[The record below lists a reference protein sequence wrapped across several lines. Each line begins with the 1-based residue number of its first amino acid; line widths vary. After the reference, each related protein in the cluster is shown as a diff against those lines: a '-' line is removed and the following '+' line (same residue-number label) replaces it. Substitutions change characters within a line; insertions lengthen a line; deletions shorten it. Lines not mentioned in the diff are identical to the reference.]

1 MPPAPPTVAALQ
13 PITAAPAAGAAGGSG
28 ALVTVGIAAIPAF
41 TESVV
46 VPRFIATAATRGRRD
61 AESLARTAG
70 LPNVLRDAETSRVPS
85 ARTYR
90 LWGEVLAHTER
101 PDAGLLTAA
110 CYRPGLLDVFDYL
123 MSSAPTVGE
132 GLTRAAAHLHLVS
145 SNSVL
150 TVEEQGDEVTIC
162 YDVRHGEDELR
173 GVVAEFAL
181 GVLTAQLRHAT
192 GTALSP
198 RRIGFTHRAP
208 RRHTGYVAAFGS
220 AQVDF
225 GAPAD
230 TITLHRQDLER
241 PLATADPALAAIM
254 LRAAA
259 ALPPPRFLDACAVP
273 GLHAVIA
280 AQLPGGRPSLGEAA
294 RRLAISPRTLQRRL
308 GESGTTWRAELD
320 AVRREQADGLCH
332 ESAGP
337 DQRAVRLGF
346 AESRS
351 LRRAMSRWD
360 TREREL
366 AREERKSAAE
376 PAPTAGQPADKEESD
391 TP

>member
-1 MPPAPPTVAALQ
+1 MPPAPPTVAAVQ
-13 PITAAPAAGAAGGSG
+13 PITAAIAAGAADDSG
-28 ALVTVGIAAIPAF
+28 VLATTGAAPIPAY

-46 VPRFIATAATRGRRD
+46 VPRFIATAATRGRRE

-70 LPNVLRDAETSRVPS
+70 LPNVLRDPETSRVPS
-85 ARTYR
+85 TRTYQ
-90 LWGEVLAHTER
+90 LWGAVVAQTER

-132 GLTRAAAHLHLVS
+132 GLTKAAAHLHLIS
-145 SNSVL
+145 SNSLL

-162 YDVRHGEDELR
+162 YDVRHGEPELR

-181 GVLTAQLRHAT
+181 GVLTTQLRHTT

-198 RRIGFTHRAP
+198 LRVGFTHRAP
-208 RRHTGYVAAFGS
+208 RHHTGYAAVFGS

-225 GAPAD
+225 GAAAD
-230 TITLHRQDLER
+230 TITLHRRDLEQ
-241 PLATADPALAAIM
+241 PLATADPALATIM

-259 ALPPPRFLDACAVP
+259 ALPPPRLPDACAVP

-280 AQLPGGRPSLGEAA
+280 AQLPGGRPSLTEAA

-308 GESGTTWRAELD
+308 GESGTTWRAQLD
-320 AVRREQADGLCH
+320 AVRREQADGLCQ
-332 ESAGP
+332 EGAGP

-360 TREREL
+360 TREREV
-366 AREERKSAAE
+366 ARKERASTAE
-376 PAPTAGQPADKEESD
+376 PDSTAGQPANEPESG
-391 TP
+391 T